1 MNDRPQNHPGCE
13 LATADQRPAPGQAE
27 AAVDDMRLTR
37 GARTVGRDDVRIVMD
52 GVRRL
57 RGELSSGPMRIA
69 VPHAP
74 RYRRVRFRQLLEYR
88 DAVHWRQVEP
98 AIGRR
103 QENAKKSSSGEVA
116 RELFRQPSGCF
127 DSIALRDNARPEVAS
142 SCKKLGAV
150 RRIVRHHRWRSPRS
164 DHGAHSQFVDR
175 GDPEYLILAPARGLV
190 ENAADTG

>member
-1 MNDRPQNHPGCE
+1 
-13 LATADQRPAPGQAE
+13 
-27 AAVDDMRLTR
+27 MRLTGGTR
-37 GARTVGRDDVRIVMD
+37 AVGRDDVRIVMN

-74 RYRRVRFRQLLEYR
+74 RYRRVRFRQLLEYG

-98 AIGRR
+98 TVGRR

-127 DSIALRDNARPEVAS
+127 DSIAFRDNARSEVTS
-142 SCKKLGAV
+142 GCKKLGAV
-150 RRIVRHHRWRSPRS
+150 RCTVRHYH
-164 DHGAHSQFVDR
+164 
-175 GDPEYLILAPARGLV
+175 
-190 ENAADTG
+190 